1 MVGILMKKRTH
12 LIFAILLF
20 LLLNGIFSFPLAFA
34 VFAAAG
40 ALAPDIDLFS
50 MVLHRKL
57 LHNLW
62 ALAIFVFV
70 GMSISLFDKSAAIAF
85 SIGFVSHLIA
95 DAMTPMGIKP
105 LWPMGLP
112 HIKGPIKTGS
122 LGEWVIVILLLFAV
136 GYVAGI
142 VQIRLPL

>member
-1 MVGILMKKRTH
+1 MKKRTH
-12 LIFAILLF
+12 LIFAVLLF
-20 LLLNGIFSFPLAFA
+20 LVLNKIFSLPLAFA
-34 VFAAAG
+34 VFAAVG
-40 ALAPDIDLFS
+40 AMVPDIDLFT

-62 ALAIFVFV
+62 VLAGIVLL
-70 GMSISLFDKSAAIAF
+70 GMQTSLMDKSTAIAF

-105 LWPMGLP
+105 LWPLGLP

-122 LGEWVIVILLLFAV
+122 FAEWVVAILLLVAI
-136 GYVAGI
+136 GYVAGVLQMRI
-142 VQIRLPL
+142 AI

>member
-1 MVGILMKKRTH
+1 MKKRTH
-12 LIFAILLF
+12 LIFAVLLF

-40 ALAPDIDLFS
+40 ALVPDLDLLS

-62 ALAIFVFV
+62 ALAAFVFA
-70 GMSISLFDKSAAIAF
+70 GMSIALFDKSTAIAF
-85 SIGFVSHLIA
+85 SIGFISHLIA
-95 DAMTPMGIKP
+95 DALTPMGIKP

-112 HIKGPIKTGS
+112 HIKGPVRTGS
-122 LGEWVIVILLLFAV
+122 LAEWVLVIVLLFAV